1 MKASKIHLLL
11 LLTFA
16 FAANA
21 AQVDVSTARFA
32 AGSWALSN
40 ASLGIP
46 HGKTVSGVTSY
57 DVDGTNGFYAVTLE
71 GGGTLFL
78 AADDEI
84 GPVLAFTA
92 ESNPDL
98 SAESPL
104 RVLLEKDIR
113 ARRGVTAVAMEMA
126 ARPGLLA
133 AAAPAKPKS
142 VDKAK
147 AMWSK
152 LTASKPVKS
161 RLDMVSSKD
170 AAVGS
175 ADPVETDAI
184 SDMRVEPLVKSK
196 WDQDD
201 IGGKPCFNYYDIGG
215 KPCFNYYT
223 PQNLYCGCVA
233 TAAAQIMR
241 FWNYPTDDLPAF
253 ENTCIVLGAE
263 ETLQSVGYPE
273 SRHYYWENMTLVPAT
288 TASDA
293 ERKAIGQLTADIGI
307 ALGAEYT
314 TSGTGAMS
322 IDVSKVFRDTFA
334 YPSGVEFWDNN
345 WESALN
351 TGSGLHTRET
361 RNKVIYACLDAGL
374 PVQLAI
380 ADGNG
385 YNGHAVVCDGY
396 GFVTIG
402 DVETEFAHINMGWSG
417 TGDMWYNLPEIDS
430 AAGAFAGQGGV
441 DFRIIKGATFNIATE
456 SFGELLTGRI
466 TDDGTPVS
474 NVTVTAYA
482 AGTETPVDTCV
493 TDEHGIYAL
502 RLPGNAKYDVKAVAD
517 DGKRKGEL
525 DDAVDLAAT
534 GGSYDVSDVGNS
546 WGNDID
552 IAIPYIRVVHGD
564 STNLFNNLN
573 KALAAAAELDAP
585 RVEIFG
591 PTQLKKA
598 VTIVTNMTICVVANP
613 DSEYPT
619 MEDCTITI
627 LDDAV
632 VSEEGGDRDEFAL
645 QVAKGVRVAFSNVLF
660 VAESGELPY
669 INVLAT
675 GSASV
680 AGKIGIGTVKVQ
692 DTDGF
697 VIAGVFESVGAGL
710 SVSYAGATDRYSQFG
725 TYECADDDASA
736 CAGFILNALDRT
748 LMGAIDANNPGA
760 LIWDRVPVDP
770 SVAIAYAT
778 NDVIGTTYYS
788 SLDLVFKD
796 YTNGAEVVIL
806 KDCDAGA
813 FTVPVT
819 ISSSFTIA
827 STGLT
832 FSVTA
837 ASDVGFS
844 VTNGAELVFTNVVF
858 TRSGGGTRSF
868 VTLDDG
874 SFVLDDG
881 AAIEG
886 LSLGG
891 AASAVYVN
899 KGKVTMRDGSAI
911 TNCVGTN
918 DREESCGAA
927 VYLKGADCRMD
938 FQGGTITGCQAGHES
953 GAAVYAETGAKV
965 YVSGSASAYGNV
977 TGIYNSKSSDVYVYD
992 NSMLK
997 LAGPM
1002 TGNVGVNR
1010 GTTAGS
1016 SFATI
1021 EDGVTPDAAKMA
1033 CGHFFN
1039 DKKPKFVAA
1048 VSNDG
1053 KTLVWA
1059 TQQTSPKPVPEA
1071 DAVARLVLNDASDT
1085 YASIDDALEIAGSAD
1100 ARIELLKD
1108 TSLVKSLSINGSVVL
1123 DGMGHTLTRDGDFCL
1138 AVTNSTLTL
1147 TNLVMEGAVLS
1158 DRWGRILDIYGGS
1171 LTLESGTR
1179 IYDVCGVDRSM
1190 VAPIVVQNGSFLM
1203 MSGAEIFDC
1212 MNFYESTAAGPLT
1225 AGAVLINGQD
1235 ARAEFRG
1242 GTIEDCMT
1250 AMSYSYKT
1258 NGMEVVTNDLV
1269 VVTNYLVETDC
1280 LFESAG
1286 GVYVGNGAHVR
1297 IGGDTKIQGNGFL
1310 AGEECNLVVQDKSGL
1325 VLADILTGRVGYTE
1339 GVSASTNVF
1348 GTVDADFAAST
1359 TASNLVVSAR
1369 RFTNDRTAA
1378 KGMVATNETETI
1390 LVWSTA
1396 VGDSTQFTNSVNGV
1410 VYDVVLVEVDDDDPE
1425 IVVCEPYAFAAIE
1438 EVSPGKWKLTLK
1450 PGTEHCV
1457 YTLKS
1462 SSDLETWTTVGT
1474 KTLSADDINADLEFI
1489 FETTP
1494 DSGIKRFWKVEGA
1507 NGTK

>member
-1 MKASKIHLLL
+1 MKTRKALSLFFC
-11 LLTFA
+11 TVA
-16 FAANA
+16 FAASA
-21 AQVDVSTARFA
+21 ATVSVDTAKFA
-32 AGSWALSN
+32 ACSWALSD
-40 ASLGIP
+40 ASLGVP
-46 HGKTVSGVTSY
+46 HGRTVSGATAY
-57 DVDGTNGFYAVTLE
+57 DVDGTTGFYAVALE

-104 RVLLEKDIR
+104 RALLEKDIR
-113 ARRGVTAVAMEMA
+113 ARRGVTAVAKEMA

-142 VDKAK
+142 ADKAK

-152 LTASKPVKS
+152 LTASKPAES
-161 RLDMVSSKD
+161 QLDMASSMD
-170 AAVGS
+170 AAAGS

-201 IGGKPCFNYYDIGG
+201 IGGKPCFNYY
-215 KPCFNYYT
+215 T
-223 PQNLYCGCVA
+223 PNNLYCGCVA

-253 ENTCIVLGAE
+253 ENTCTVLGAE

-273 SRHYYWENMTLVPAT
+273 SRHYDWENMTLVPAT

-314 TSGTGAMS
+314 TGGTGAMS

-334 YPSGVEFWDNN
+334 YPSGVEFWDND
-345 WESALN
+345 WYSALN

-466 TDDGTPVS
+466 TDDGAPVS
-474 NVTVTAYA
+474 NVTVTAYVA
-482 AGTETPVDTCV
+482 DTDTAVTACV

-502 RLPGNAKYDVKAVAD
+502 RLPGNASYDVKAVAD

-525 DDAVDLAAT
+525 DDAVYLAAT
-534 GGSYDVSDVGNS
+534 GGSYYPYVVHYVSDVGNS

-552 IAIPYIRVVHGD
+552 IAIPYIRVVDGD

-573 KALAAAAELDAP
+573 KALAASAEMDDP

-645 QVAKGVRVAFSNVLF
+645 QVAEGVRVAFSNVLF

-692 DTDGF
+692 DADGF
-697 VIAGVFESVGAGL
+697 VISGAFESVGAGL
-710 SVSYAGATDRYSQFG
+710 AVSYAGATDRYSQFG

-770 SVAIAYAT
+770 SVAIACAT

-788 SLDLVFKD
+788 SRDSLFKD

-874 SFVLDDG
+874 SFMLDDG

-891 AASAVYVN
+891 AASVVYVN

-911 TNCVGTN
+911 TNCRGTT
-918 DREESCGAA
+918 DKEISCGAA

-938 FQGGTITGCQAGHES
+938 FQGGTITGCRAGHES

-977 TGIYNSKSSDVYVYD
+977 TGIYDPKSSDVYFYNDSV
-992 NSMLK
+992 LT
-997 LAGPM
+997 LVGPL
-1002 TGNVGVNR
+1002 TGNVGIYCE
-1010 GTTAGS
+1010 AGYREGKP
-1016 SFATI
+1016 FAKVD
-1021 EDGVTPDAAKMA
+1021 DGVSQDAARLSCA
-1033 CGHFFN
+1033 CFLN
-1039 DKKPKFVAA
+1039 NLKPTLSAA
-1048 VSNDG
+1048 VSADG

-1059 TQQTSPKPVPEA
+1059 KAQTGPKPVPEA
-1071 DAVARLVLNDASDT
+1071 DAVARLVLSDASAF
-1085 YASIDDALEIAGSAD
+1085 YASIDDAFEMAGDAD

-1108 TSLVKSLSINGSVVL
+1108 TSLSNSLSINGSVIL
-1123 DGMGHTLTRDGDFCL
+1123 DGMGHTLTRYDSFYL
-1138 AVTNSTLTL
+1138 AVTNSALAL
-1147 TNLVMEGAVLS
+1147 TNIVMDGGALLGS
-1158 DRWGRILDIYGGS
+1158 MGRILDIYGGS

-1179 IYDVCGVDRSM
+1179 IYNVCGVDRSM
-1190 VAPIVVQNGSFLM
+1190 VAPVVVQNGSFLM
-1203 MSGAEIFDC
+1203 MSGAGIFDC

-1225 AGAVLINGQD
+1225 AGAVLINGQN
-1235 ARAEFRG
+1235 ASAEFRG

-1286 GVYVGNGAHVR
+1286 GVYVGNKANVR

-1310 AGEECNLVVQDKSGL
+1310 TGEECNLVVQDKSGL
-1325 VLADILTGRVGYTE
+1325 VLTDLLTGRVGYTE
-1339 GVSASTNVF
+1339 GVSANTNVF
-1348 GTVDADFAAST
+1348 GIVDADFAAST

-1369 RFTNDRTAA
+1369 RFTNDKTAA
-1378 KGMVATNETETI
+1378 KGMVATNETEAI
-1390 LVWSTA
+1390 LVWSTT
-1396 VGDSTQFTNSVNGV
+1396 VGDSTQFTNVV
-1410 VYDVVLVEVDDDDPE
+1410 DDVTKVYDVVRVAVDDDDPE
-1425 IVVCEPYAFAAIE
+1425 IVVCAPFAFAAIE

-1457 YTLKS
+1457 YTLKTS
-1462 SSDLETWTTVGT
+1462 DDLETWSQVGDK
-1474 KTLSADDINADLEFI
+1474 KTLSAGDINEELEFV
-1489 FETTP
+1489 FEVD
-1494 DSGIKRFWKVEGA
+1494 DSTGKKFWKVEGA
-1507 NGTK
+1507 NGIK

>member
-21 AQVDVSTARFA
+21 AQVDESTARLA
-32 AGSWALSN
+32 AGSWALSD
-40 ASLGIP
+40 ASLGVP
-46 HGKTVSGVTSY
+46 HGTTVSGATPYS
-57 DVDGTNGFYAVTLE
+57 VDGTNAFYAVSLE
-71 GGGTLFL
+71 GGGTVFF

-92 ESNPDL
+92 ESSPDL
-98 SAESPL
+98 SPESPL
-104 RVLLEKDIR
+104 LNLLTRDVE
-113 ARRGVTAVAMEMA
+113 ARRG
-126 ARPGLLA
+126 RPSRASTPMLLA
-133 AAAPAKPKS
+133 ANGTSSASAGAASASAESERAKKLWAALASAASASPARPLRGPMLLG
-142 VDKAK
+142 A
-147 AMWSK
+147 
-152 LTASKPVKS
+152 TASPQET
-161 RLDMVSSKD
+161 LASSD
-170 AAVGS
+170 
-175 ADPVETDAI
+175 I
-184 SDMRVEPLVKSK
+184 RVEPILTTQWSQTKDK
-196 WDQDD
+196 A
-201 IGGKPCFNYYDIGG
+201 GNKCY
-215 KPCFNYYT
+215 NYYT
-223 PQNLYCGCVA
+223 PNEYPCGCVA
-233 TAAAQIMR
+233 TAAGQIMYSWKWPTEELPQFSNSCKVDNATTELDSSGPPR
-241 FWNYPTDDLPAF
+241 VYNWNAMVDKPGFATS
-253 ENTCIVLGAE
+253 E
-263 ETLQSVGYPE
+263 E
-273 SRHYYWENMTLVPAT
+273 SRQ
-288 TASDA
+288 
-293 ERKAIGQLTADIGI
+293 AIGELLSDLGI
-307 ALGAEYT
+307 AFGAEYA
-314 TSGTGAMS
+314 SDGTGAFEW
-322 IDVSKVFRDTFA
+322 DVPGPMRTHFKYASA
-334 YPSGVEFWDNN
+334 YTYSGRQIQ
-345 WESALN
+345 ALHN
-351 TGSGLHTRET
+351 ASVRQRAVLA
-361 RNKVIYACLDAGL
+361 NLDAKR
-374 PVQLAI
+374 PVELYIISTRA
-380 ADGNG
+380 G
-385 YNGHAVVCDGY
+385 GHAVVADGY
-396 GFVTIG
+396 GYVTISG
-402 DVETEFAHINMGWSG
+402 EKVEFTHINMGWAG
-417 TGDMWYNLPEIDS
+417 TDDMWYNLPVIQTKE
-430 AAGAFAGQGGV
+430 AGSQGGQTGGYT
-441 DFRIIKGATFNIATE
+441 FEYLTGATFNIHPTE
-456 SFGELLTGRI
+456 TGDLLTGRI
-466 TDDGTPVS
+466 LEDGEPVEGAT
-474 NVTVTAYA
+474 VTVYA
-482 AGTETPVDTCV
+482 AGGTEPIASTTSDA
-493 TDEHGIYAL
+493 HGIYSFAL
-502 RLPGNAKYDVKAVAD
+502 QGGTTYDVRASLTEGTKTKSGSADDVFLKATTVAD
-517 DGKRKGEL
+517 TETYTTY
-525 DDAVDLAAT
+525 DDD
-534 GGSYDVSDVGNS
+534 DIGNS

-552 IAIPYIRVVHGD
+552 IASPYVRVVHGD

-632 VSEEGGDRDEFAL
+632 VIEEGGDRDEFAL

-669 INVLAT
+669 INVLST

-680 AGKIGIGTVKVQ
+680 AGKIGIGTVKVR
-692 DTDGF
+692 DVDGF

-725 TYECADDDASA
+725 TYECSKDDASA
-736 CAGFILNALDRT
+736 CAGFIVNALDQT
-748 LMGAIDANNPGA
+748 LVGSVGDNPGT
-760 LIWDRVPVDP
+760 LVWDRKPVDP
-770 SVAIAYAT
+770 SDANAYAT
-778 NDVIGTTYYS
+778 NDAIGTTYYR
-788 SLDLVFKD
+788 SLDLLFKD
-796 YTNGAEVVIL
+796 YADGAEVFIL
-806 KDCDAGA
+806 KNCAAGA

-819 ISSSFTIA
+819 ISNSFTIA

-858 TRSGGGTRSF
+858 KRRGGGTRSF

-911 TNCVGTN
+911 TNCGGTN

-977 TGIYNSKSSDVYVYD
+977 TGIYNPKSSDVYVYD

-997 LAGPM
+997 LAGPL

-1108 TSLVKSLSINGSVVL
+1108 TSLVKSLSINGFVII
-1123 DGMGHTLTRDGDFCL
+1123 DGMGHTLTRDGDFHL

-1147 TNLVMEGAVLS
+1147 TNLVMNGGAGL
-1158 DRWGRILDIYGGS
+1158 GRILDVCGGS
-1171 LTLESGTR
+1171 LTLEAETR
-1179 IYDVCGVDRSM
+1179 IYDVCGVDDRSM

-1212 MNFYESTAAGPLT
+1212 KNSYKSTAAGPLT

-1235 ARAEFRG
+1235 ASAEFRG
-1242 GTIEDCMT
+1242 GTIEGCMT

-1425 IVVCEPYAFAAIE
+1425 IVVCEPFAFAAIE

-1462 SSDLETWTTVGT
+1462 SSDLETWTEVDK
-1474 KTLSADDINADLEFI
+1474 KTLSADDMNADLEFI
-1489 FETTP
+1489 FEVD
-1494 DSGIKRFWKVEGA
+1494 DSYGKKFWKVEGA
-1507 NGTK
+1507 DGIK